1 MGIQIVGST
10 DTVTTTTS
18 GGSVKITPASINAT
32 GVSTFSDI
40 RITGGTIAGVSTAG
54 ITTVYIGSVNDG
66 PISGV
71 RNRIINGDMRIDQRN
86 NGASVSAATGVYPV
100 DRFEIENISGGG
112 TATTQRSTTVPTGQ
126 GFTNSLLVTVTG
138 TDTSLASS
146 DYYTIRQIIEGQ
158 NIADL
163 QFGTNSASIV
173 TISFWVRSSVTGTYC
188 FSLTNGG
195 NSRGYPVEYS
205 ISSANTWEKKVITI
219 PGDTSGT
226 WGTDNGRG
234 IQCRFCMG
242 TGTSRQGTANT
253 WNAGEIH
260 GTSNQTNL
268 FATNGA
274 TFYITGVQLESGTV
288 ATPFE
293 RRSYGQEL
301 SLCQRY
307 YEKSY
312 EQSVVPGTATGSGYS
327 LGCVNTNTSTTLYS
341 SNIDKFAVVKRA
353 APAMRFWD
361 IAGNLNRVSS
371 YTLGGLTRTDNSNSV
386 YSYTGFQQNAVMID
400 TRSLSTMAGYQWEAS
415 AEL

>member
-1 MGIQIVGST
+1 MTVVVTQNNITSDNANITALTAST
-10 DTVTTTTS
+10 VNSLKYPD
-18 GGSVKITPASINAT
+18 
-32 GVSTFSDI
+32 
-40 RITGGTIAGVSTAG
+40 AGPLS
-54 ITTVYIGSVNDG
+54 N
-66 PISGV
+66 
-71 RNRIINGDMRIDQRN
+71 RNKIINGDMRIDQRN
-86 NGASVSAATGVYPV
+86 AGASVSATAGVYPV
-100 DRFEIENISGGG
+100 DRFEIEHISGGG
-112 TATTQRSTTVPTGQ
+112 TATTQRSATVPTGQ

-138 TDTSLASS
+138 TDTSLAST

-158 NIADL
+158 NVADL
-163 QFGTNSASIV
+163 QFGTNSASTV

-205 ISSANTWEKKVITI
+205 ISSANTWEKKTITI
-219 PGDTSGT
+219 PGDITGT

-274 TFYITGVQLESGTV
+274 TFYLTGVQLEPGTV

-293 RRSYGQEL
+293 HRSYGDEL
-301 SLCQRY
+301 ARCQRY
-307 YEKSY
+307 YYKLGPVGSSKTLANASADSATAGWAIGSFPVTMRTSPTAL
-312 EQSVVPGTATGSGYS
+312 EQSGTASDYVIRTGGGSRTCSAVPTFDNATTDGWMVALTVASGQTAGQAGF
-327 LGCVNTNTSTTLYS
+327 L
-341 SNIDKFAVVKRA
+341 RA
-353 APAMRFWD
+353 A
-361 IAGNLNRVSS
+361 
-371 YTLGGLTRTDNSNSV
+371 SV
-386 YSYTGFQQNAVMID
+386 TTAYLA
-400 TRSLSTMAGYQWEAS
+400 WS